1 VSQDTDLER
10 WEITRAVISLRGAH
24 KRAMDAYRD
33 GLIPNQEIA
42 GASVAE
48 FVSWACALDERL
60 EADPAYAARRDSD
73 EHGQVLLALRF
84 TRDRHTHQV
93 AITTS
98 VELMFERSSD
108 PNASPD
114 LLRVGNRWRPLGL
127 ITEPKDGREETP
139 RYLAMRAA
147 YKKHLEGHKPALAL
161 NSAFD
166 FLNREVAARGIEIP
180 DPSSEQV

>member
-60 EADPAYAARRDSD
+60 EADPAYAARRDS
-73 EHGQVLLALRF
+73 ALY
-84 TRDRHTHQV
+84 T
-93 AITTS
+93 
-98 VELMFERSSD
+98 
-108 PNASPD
+108 
-114 LLRVGNRWRPLGL
+114 
-127 ITEPKDGREETP
+127 
-139 RYLAMRAA
+139 
-147 YKKHLEGHKPALAL
+147 
-161 NSAFD
+161 
-166 FLNREVAARGIEIP
+166 
-180 DPSSEQV
+180 